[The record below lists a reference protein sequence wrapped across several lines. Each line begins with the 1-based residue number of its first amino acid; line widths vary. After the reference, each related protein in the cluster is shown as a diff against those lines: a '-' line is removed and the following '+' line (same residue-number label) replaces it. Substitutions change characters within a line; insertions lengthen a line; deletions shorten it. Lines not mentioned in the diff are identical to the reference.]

1 MSYVTL
7 RRCSVTI
14 LFRDPK
20 EASAFIVPFDAGVH
34 SYIDHNTG
42 KPRLASPHGWTAI
55 QLLKEAA
62 QDPVFWKMHGHN
74 HFVFFSITINQMVGI
89 GVKVF
94 FMQIC
99 QNCTVL
105 TIETSPTNTAIS
117 GRSHKYWY
125 AVPYPSSFHWWQGI
139 KELPWEVNA
148 VTTARRD
155 ILSLFIGSV
164 KTMNVNSNSLR
175 RMLYT
180 QCTADAACQWHTTP
194 HTCNGVRLLPV
205 NEAIMGKY

>member
-1 MSYVTL
+1 
-7 RRCSVTI
+7 
-14 LFRDPK
+14 
-20 EASAFIVPFDAGVH
+20 
-34 SYIDHNTG
+34 
-42 KPRLASPHGWTAI
+42 
-55 QLLKEAA
+55 
-62 QDPVFWKMHGHN
+62 MHGHN

-105 TIETSPTNTAIS
+105 TIETSPTYTAIS

-125 AVPYPSSFHWWQGI
+125 AVPYPSSFHWWEGI
-139 KELPWEVNA
+139 KELPWQVNT

-155 ILSLFIGSV
+155 ILALFIGSV

-175 RMLYT
+175 RTLYS
-180 QCTADAACQWHTTP
+180 QCTGDPHCQWHSTA
-194 HTCNGVRLLPV
+194 HACNGVSAISRLGMHNIL
-205 NEAIMGKY
+205 